1 MTKPTVSQ
9 ITHRAK
15 VLLETATRHG
25 SFRPN
30 QDRRVAPRK
39 KLKARASVKIRLRDG
54 SLYATCKGEV
64 VNISTSGML
73 LKSLAGKGKGFPIQP
88 FYLEINLTGTR
99 KKFPQLKAQ
108 PVRFDKPN
116 QPATKYGL
124 GVQFIDIPEDDDQ
137 LLKLIAKAQE
147 KYRKS

>member
-1 MTKPTVSQ
+1 MTKPTVSP
-9 ITHRAK
+9 IAHHAK
-15 VLLETATRHG
+15 VPFKTATQRG
-25 SFRPN
+25 SFRPI
-30 QDRRVAPRK
+30 QDRRSAARK

-54 SLYATCKGEV
+54 SLYATCKGKV

-73 LKSLAGKGKGFPIQP
+73 LKLLVGKGKGFPVQP
-88 FYLEINLTGTR
+88 FYLEINLSETK

-108 PVRFDKPN
+108 PARFDKPN
-116 QPATKYGL
+116 QSATKYGL

-137 LLKLIAKAQE
+137 FLKLIVEAQG